1 MTENMGEHSH
11 HASKNDSFAAY
22 VLPLSILLA
31 AVIIGYSL
39 VASAGAIAAGLDGSS
54 IAAPSGNNLPSAGEG
69 NLQEPVAPT
78 TNTTLAEL
86 AASDSQGVLGKD
98 SAPIVLVEYSD
109 FQCPFC
115 KRFYN
120 DSDEQLKAWANE
132 GRIKLIFKDF
142 PLSFHPM
149 AAPSAN
155 AARCAGEQGK
165 FWEMHDKIFDETT
178 LLNATGT
185 AQYTNDDLKA
195 WGAELGLNSATFDS
209 CVDSDKYAS
218 DVSANMAEGQG
229 IGVSG
234 TPSFAIGKPGDK
246 AQLVV
251 GACPTAAFE
260 TVLSAIEDGKSWS
273 QVPGTCTIT
282 VK

>member
-1 MTENMGEHSH
+1 MTENTGEHTH
-11 HASKNDSFAAY
+11 HAHHSDGFSAY

-31 AVIIGYSL
+31 AVIIGYSM
-39 VASAGAIAAGLDGSS
+39 VASAGAIAAGLDGLTL
-54 IAAPSGNNLPSAGEG
+54 SGSPTNNPVLPSNDPEV
-69 NLQEPVAPT
+69 LAPT
-78 TNTTLAEL
+78 TNTTMAEL
-86 AASDSQGVLGKD
+86 AASDSQGKLGQD
-98 SAPIVLVEYSD
+98 SAPIILVEYSD

-115 KRFYN
+115 KRFFN
-120 DSDEQLKAWANE
+120 DSDEQLKSWASE
-132 GRIKLIFKDF
+132 GKIKLIFKDY
-142 PLSFHPM
+142 PLPFHPM

-165 FWEMHDKIFDETT
+165 FWEMHDKIFEETT
-178 LLNATGT
+178 ILSPTAT

-195 WGAELGLNSATFDS
+195 WGAAIGLNTTTFNA
-209 CVDSDKYAS
+209 CVDSNKYA
-218 DVSANMAEGQG
+218 DQVEANAAEGQS

-251 GACPTAAFE
+251 GACPNSTFE
-260 TVLSAIEDGKSWS
+260 TVLNAIADGKSWS
-273 QVPGTCTIT
+273 QVPSTCTIT

>member
-1 MTENMGEHSH
+1 MGDHTHHST
-11 HASKNDSFAAY
+11 KNHSFAAY

-31 AVIIGYSL
+31 AVIIGYSM
-39 VASAGAIAAGLDGSS
+39 VASAGAIAAGLDG
-54 IAAPSGNNLPSAGEG
+54 ATLGTGNNNNLPTPTGG

-78 TNTTLAEL
+78 INTTMAEL
-86 AASDSQGVLGKD
+86 VASDSQGKLGND
-98 SAPIVLVEYSD
+98 SAPIILVEYSD

-120 DSDEQLKAWANE
+120 DSDEQLKAWAAS
-132 GRIKLIFKDF
+132 GRVKLIFKDY
-142 PLSFHPM
+142 PLPFHPM

-178 LLNATGT
+178 KLSATGT

-195 WGAELGLNSATFDS
+195 WGADLGLNTTTFDA
-209 CVDSDKYAS
+209 CVDSDKYA
-218 DVSANMAEGQG
+218 DNVEANTAEGQS
-229 IGVSG
+229 IGVGG

-246 AQLVV
+246 VQLVV
-251 GACPTAAFE
+251 GACPTSAFE
-260 TVLSAIEDGKSWS
+260 TVLKAIEEGKSWS
-273 QVPGTCTIT
+273 QVPSTCTIT

>member
-1 MTENMGEHSH
+1 MSENIGEHMH
-11 HASKNDSFAAY
+11 HASKSDAWSAY

-31 AVIIGYSL
+31 AVILGYSL
-39 VASAGAIAAGLDGSS
+39 VTSANVIATGLDGLS
-54 IAAPSGNNLPSAGEG
+54 IAAPSNEDNLPTPDQGG
-69 NLQEPVAPT
+69 LQVPT
-78 TNTTLAEL
+78 TNTTMAEL
-86 AASDSQGVLGKD
+86 LAADSQGVAGKD
-98 SAPIVLVEYSD
+98 SAPIILVEYSD

-120 DSDEQLKAWANE
+120 DSDAQFKQWVSD
-132 GRIKLIFKDF
+132 GRIKLVFKDF

-178 LLNATGT
+178 KLSATGT
-185 AQYTNDDLKA
+185 AQFTNDDLKA
-195 WGAELGLNSATFDS
+195 WGADLGLNTSTFNS
-209 CVDSDKYAS
+209 CVDSDKYAEKIA
-218 DVSANMAEGQG
+218 ANQAEGQSV
-229 IGVSG
+229 GVSG

-251 GACPTAAFE
+251 GACPTSAFD
-260 TVLSAIEDGKSWS
+260 TVLKAIEGGKSWS